1 MRKLALA
8 LAAAASLG
16 LVAPTIAA
24 AAPQSAPVQVA
35 RADVVNV
42 KTVRHGHRAG
52 RVVVHKRVVHR
63 HHPHYGARKVIVVKK
78 HRPHRTVVRKKVI
91 IRR

>member
-8 LAAAASLG
+8 LAAAALG
-16 LVAPTIAA
+16 F
-24 AAPQSAPVQVA
+24 AAPSLANEAQPAPFQVA
-35 RADVVNV
+35 RADVVKV
-42 KTVRHGHRAG
+42 KTVKRGHGVRT
-52 RVVVHKRVVHR
+52 VVVRKRAVHR
-63 HHPHYGARKVIVVKK
+63 HGPRYGARKVIVVKK